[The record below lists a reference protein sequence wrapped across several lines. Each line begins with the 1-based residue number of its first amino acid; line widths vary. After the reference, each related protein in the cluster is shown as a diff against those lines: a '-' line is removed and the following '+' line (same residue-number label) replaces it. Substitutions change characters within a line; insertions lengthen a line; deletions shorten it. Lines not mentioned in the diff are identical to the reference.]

1 MASFTPGM
9 QITIDVPSRPAD
21 MAERLHNRF
30 AKEAL
35 RETLASHH
43 RRTFRGRFEPAAK
56 SKYDHAPRSPR
67 YVKHKK
73 NKFGHTIDL
82 VYTGATRREFVKPG
96 KPVRIGGTAAGGT
109 LEAKMLFRFPFAD
122 ANRMKGGQRR
132 TRNPRTAQLAKEIS
146 AWTAEEARTA
156 AEEFLK
162 LYMQLTNA
170 WRGRRKRKRL
180 PTK

>member
-1 MASFTPGM
+1 M
-9 QITIDVPSRPAD
+9 QFVPKMNVTMTVPSRPAD
-21 MAERLHNRF
+21 MAARLHNKF

-35 RETLASHH
+35 RETLQSHH
-43 RRTFRGRFEPAAK
+43 RRTFRGRFEPAAR

-96 KPVRIGGTAAGGT
+96 HPVRIGGTAAGGT
-109 LEAKMLFRFPFAD
+109 LVGRMIFKFPFAD
-122 ANRMKGGQRR
+122 GNRMKAGQRR

-146 AWTAEEARTA
+146 AWTAEEAKTA
-156 AEEFLK
+156 AQEFLQR
-162 LYMQLTNA
+162 YMEKVTA
-170 WRGRRKRKRL
+170 WRGTRKRSRL